1 MPLAIGSAFPRNRKY
16 SPSFLP
22 PRKTTSCYFPAIL
35 SLSSRYLPAIFPLT
49 SRRQL
54 RYFYGRYTVDAR

>member
-22 PRKTTSCYFPAIL
+22 PQKTTSYYLLAIL
-35 SLSSRYLPAIFPLT
+35 SLC
-49 SRRQL
+49 SRRPHADNCL
-54 RYFYGRYTVDAR
+54 GTEKVDSKKHKK

>member
-22 PRKTTSCYFPAIL
+22 PQKNYFPLLPAITL
-35 SLSSRYLPAIFPLT
+35 LLPRYLPTIFPPT

-54 RYFYGRYTVDAR
+54 RYFYGRYTVDIR

>member
-22 PRKTTSCYFPAIL
+22 PQKKLLPAITP
-35 SLSSRYLPAIFPLT
+35 LSSRYLPADLT
-49 SRRQL
+49 PTTTVFL
-54 RYFYGRYTVDAR
+54 R

>member
-22 PRKTTSCYFPAIL
+22 PQNPTSCYYPAIL
-35 SLSSRYLPAIFPLT
+35 SLSSRRPHADNYGIF
-49 SRRQL
+49 
-54 RYFYGRYTVDAR
+54 TVDTR

>member
-16 SPSFLP
+16 SLSFP
-22 PRKTTSCYFPAIL
+22 PLQKTTSRYYPAIL

-54 RYFYGRYTVDAR
+54 RYFYGRYTVDIR

>member
-35 SLSSRYLPAIFPLT
+35 SLSSRRPHADNYGIF
-49 SRRQL
+49 
-54 RYFYGRYTVDAR
+54 TVDLR

>member
-35 SLSSRYLPAIFPLT
+35 SLSSRCLLAVFSLS
-49 SRRQL
+49 SRRPHADN
-54 RYFYGRYTVDAR
+54 YGIFTVDIR